1 MGRGI
6 LRALC
11 LLPALLGAVS
21 ALALDHNG
29 LRQSVESFMRAQIPV
44 LQNRYGRNSRIEFAL
59 VAMDPR
65 LNLPNCQQ
73 PLALSI
79 KEQENITSRLNVQV
93 SCNAGMGWNV
103 FVPID
108 IAIYLPVVS
117 ANGPLARNT
126 TLAEGD
132 VQMAEIDITRLNGPY
147 LTQAQDAIGLS
158 LKRQLNPG
166 MPITSDMLSQPVL
179 IKRGDAVT
187 ITAEGDGLS
196 VKMPGVAMSDGRR
209 GEQIRVKN
217 NNSAKIV
224 DAQVL
229 ETGQVAVSM

>member
-6 LRALC
+6 LRAFC
-11 LLPALLGAVS
+11 LTPALLGATA

-29 LRQSVESFMRAQIPV
+29 LRQSVETFMQSQIPG
-44 LQNRYGRNSRIEFAL
+44 LQNRYGRSSRIEFAL

-103 FVPID
+103 FVPVD
-108 IAIYLPVVS
+108 IAIHLQVVS

-126 TLAEGD
+126 TLAESD
-132 VQMAEIDITRLNGPY
+132 IQMAETDITRINGPY
-147 LTQAQDAIGLS
+147 LTRPQDAIGLS

-166 MPITSDMLSQPVL
+166 TPITSDMLSQPIL

-209 GEQIRVKN
+209 GEQIRIKN

-224 DAQVL
+224 DAQVT
-229 ETGQVAVSM
+229 EPGEVAVPM